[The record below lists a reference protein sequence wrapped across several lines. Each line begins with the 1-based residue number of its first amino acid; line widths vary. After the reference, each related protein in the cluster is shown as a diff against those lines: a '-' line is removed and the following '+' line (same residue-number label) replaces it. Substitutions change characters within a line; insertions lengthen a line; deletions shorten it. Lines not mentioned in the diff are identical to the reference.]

1 MEYLNVIA
9 AALAAWLFGALWYG
23 AIGKQWMRASGLTP
37 DSINTKNRVPY
48 LVSLIGAILTAGML
62 RHILAAS
69 GIDTLGGGLLT
80 GLGLGLFVVVPWIAN
95 NVLYAQ
101 RDKRLIW
108 MDGAYPVIGM
118 PLIGL
123 VLNLF

>member
-62 RHILAAS
+62 RHILAVS

-118 PLIGL
+118 ALIGL

>member
-118 PLIGL
+118 ALIGL